1 MESPTDL
8 LPNRNEVREIREL
21 LKKHESLFK
30 VTKQSF
36 SISGKKASRILT
48 LVEQHCLQ
56 SGLLKPLFQ
65 NTFWGWVASE
75 NAKYFASVGNRPIK
89 FCV

>member
-21 LKKHESLFK
+21 LKKHESVFK

-36 SISGKKASRILT
+36 SRPISGKKVSRILT

-65 NTFWGWVASE
+65 NTFLGWVA
-75 NAKYFASVGNRPIK
+75 
-89 FCV
+89 